1 MGNWN
6 ITTKLKLQCMRTLNI
21 DYQDSLVAQSVKNLP
36 TRQEIQVLFL
46 GQEDPV
52 ERKWQPNPVFFP
64 GESHGHR
71 NLTGYSQPMVLQNL
85 EMT

>member
-1 MGNWN
+1 
-6 ITTKLKLQCMRTLNI
+6 MRTLNI
-21 DYQDSLVAQSVKNLP
+21 DYQDSLVAQLVKNLP
-36 TRQEIQVLFL
+36 MRQEIQVLFL